1 MNQTIEGSMSM
12 TMSEQ
17 MAEPASEEITHGS
30 NKNLKLPQEYTTI
43 SYKAN
48 QTQQIQYIEESS
60 YQDPKKFRISVASRG
75 QMHDSVDQYSSNG
88 SKVLK
93 RSF

>member
-1 MNQTIEGSMSM
+1 
-12 TMSEQ
+12 
-17 MAEPASEEITHGS
+17 MAEPASEQITHGS

-48 QTQQIQYIEESS
+48 QTQKTQYIEES
-60 YQDPKKFRISVASRG
+60 YQDTKKFRLSVNSRG
-75 QMHDSVDQYSSNG
+75 AIDDSVNHYSSNND